1 MILILLSCAPQ
12 KQPAPTTPSNITKA
26 DHLVI
31 PSPPPHFAVKGRQG
45 VAAMDDRY
53 YVSGS
58 TSLYTYD
65 TNGHHLMSN
74 EDPFHTYTIPSNHIG
89 DIEAHN
95 GELYIA
101 AEWFEDGVGKDIQIA
116 VHDAKT
122 LQWTRSFPFEPESGQ
137 REVSGITIDSS
148 RNLVWL
154 CSWVGGD
161 SGRHLYSYDL
171 TTGEYKGKLKLS
183 QEILWIQGIEYHNDY
198 FYVSSD
204 DGDAEKSQP
213 DHIYR
218 VSLDGTVSLFQ
229 VLNDLNDVGEIE
241 GLSVDTQKEVLLVH
255 ANRGKRIV
263 KGMPTGF
270 YPGYNQEIHEVYM
283 YPFMQD

>member
-1 MILILLSCAPQ
+1 MFLVLVSCISATRNSNTSASQ
-12 KQPAPTTPSNITKA
+12 KGE
-26 DHLVI
+26 HLVN

-45 VAAMDDRY
+45 VAAMDNRY
-53 YVSGS
+53 YISGS

-65 TNGHHLMSN
+65 TSGHHLMSN
-74 EDPFHTYTIPSNHIG
+74 EDPFRTYTIPSNHIG

-101 AEWFEDGVGKDIQIA
+101 AEWFEDGIGKDIQIA
-116 VHDAKT
+116 IHDAQT
-122 LQWTRSFPFEPESGQ
+122 LQWSRSFPFEPASGQ

-171 TTGEYKGKLKLS
+171 TTGEYRGKLQLS

-204 DGDAEKSQP
+204 DGDAEKRQH

-218 VSLDGTVSLFQ
+218 VSLDGTVSLFRT
-229 VLNDLNDVGEIE
+229 LTDLNDVGEIE
-241 GLSVDTQKEVLLVH
+241 GLSVDTQKGVMLVH

-263 KGMPTGF
+263 KGMPKGF
-270 YPGYNQEIHEVYM
+270 YPGYDQEIHEVYT
-283 YPFMQD
+283 YPLIQD